1 MLQLGG
7 GVLVPGRN
15 RFLNLEVTRSGH
27 ERVSEIHDAS
37 LPLFGDGSALMVQK
51 GEEKRA
57 GNIEI
62 TGHSRR
68 PGLYAI
74 DENPMLA
81 DLLSTADILGP
92 DAYPL
97 IGIIERRDPD
107 TLGKKLIAFPLRLA
121 LKGEYNAKLE
131 DEDKI
136 HLFSDADIR
145 RPEQMDSI
153 IAAFLKEQSVTVR
166 GSVRGPGL
174 YPIAEGVTLDN
185 LLAAAG
191 GLSVEADPSRIEIS
205 ALSQDTGQTGSPK
218 RRMATL
224 TESANITLHA
234 GDAVRVNQKFK
245 RDSKTVLIIGEVTN
259 PGRYDL
265 LEGDKVSD
273 LLQRAG
279 GLTGDAYPDGAIFSR
294 ESERKAEEARFR
306 AQAREM
312 QAAIAAALEQD
323 SDKIGAG
330 QIAEARALA
339 MQLQEAE
346 GVGRITVETD
356 PETLRQDPELDMLLQ
371 SGDRLYIP
379 KRSLTVHVTGEVLS
393 PVSLQF
399 RKGKKADDYVDE
411 AGGFTMNAD
420 KGRTFVV
427 YPDGSAQPVDISS
440 WNSDDLFIPPGST
453 IVVPRDPEPFDF
465 IQSAKDVS
473 QILSNLAITAL
484 FINDVRDE

>member
-1 MLQLGG
+1 MQSRVRAAGLAEINEKLQ
-7 GVLVPGRN
+7 
-15 RFLNLEVTRSGH
+15 
-27 ERVSEIHDAS
+27 
-37 LPLFGDGSALMVQK
+37 DG
-51 GEEKRA
+51 
-57 GNIEI
+57 
-62 TGHSRR
+62 
-68 PGLYAI
+68 
-74 DENPMLA
+74 
-81 DLLSTADILGP
+81 
-92 DAYPL
+92 
-97 IGIIERRDPD
+97 
-107 TLGKKLIAFPLRLA
+107 
-121 LKGEYNAKLE
+121 
-131 DEDKI
+131 DKI

-145 RPEQMDSI
+145 RETDPGDI
-153 IAAFLKEQSVTVR
+153 IAAFLKEQSVTLR

-174 YPIAEGVTLDN
+174 YPIAEGVTLSE
-185 LLAAAG
+185 LLSAAG
-191 GLSVEADPSRIEIS
+191 GLSVEADPSRIELS
-205 ALSQDTGQTGSPK
+205 ALSEDTGKPAPAPK
-218 RRMATL
+218 RRLLTL
-224 TESANITLHA
+224 AESETTTLHA

-245 RDSKTVLIIGEVTN
+245 RDSKTVLVIGEVTN

-265 LEGDKVSD
+265 LAGDTVSD

-294 ESERKAEEARFR
+294 ESERRAEEARFR

-323 SDKIGAG
+323 SEKIGAG

-356 PETLRQDPELDMLLQ
+356 PTTLQQNPELDMLLE

-379 KRSLTVHVTGEVLS
+379 KRSLTVRVTGEVLS

-399 RKGKKADDYVDE
+399 RKNKEANDYIDE
-411 AGGFTMNAD
+411 SGGLTMNAD
-420 KGRTFVV
+420 KDRAFVV
-427 YPDGSAQPVDISS
+427 YPDGSAQPLEIS
-440 WNSDDLFIPPGST
+440 WGGDDLFIPPGST

-484 FINDVRDE
+484 FINDVRDSD